1 MLRRMGQYCGY
12 DINYPKNSVVL
23 PATEEAVCYLEKP
36 LHNGPHDWGSRT
48 GKPYNYTNQCAALTH
63 RIIRS
68 EIKDR
73 MRNGSCGKTTNSTL
87 MSKFNESSNEILT
100 FLSNFIWPLS
110 QQGMNFNPGSKP
122 YFGCQNSGDGMPCKA
137 PSKHVLLQLISKTQI
152 VNYDLKI
159 GQ

>member
-1 MLRRMGQYCGY
+1 
-12 DINYPKNSVVL
+12 
-23 PATEEAVCYLEKP
+23 
-36 LHNGPHDWGSRT
+36 
-48 GKPYNYTNQCAALTH
+48 
-63 RIIRS
+63 
-68 EIKDR
+68 
-73 MRNGSCGKTTNSTL
+73 

-122 YFGCQNSGDGMPCKA
+122 YFGCQNSGNGMPCKA